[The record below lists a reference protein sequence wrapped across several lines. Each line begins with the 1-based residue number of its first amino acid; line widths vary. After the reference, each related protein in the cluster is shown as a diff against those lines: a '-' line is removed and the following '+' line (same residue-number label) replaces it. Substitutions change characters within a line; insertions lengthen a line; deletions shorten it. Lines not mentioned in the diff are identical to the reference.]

1 MNVTITVDTR
11 AVEQLL
17 RQVPQQAH
25 RALVAATNDATT
37 LALREM
43 RTYPPPIA
51 MRVSTSA
58 SGGAR
63 THMGQRYRRTGTLRK
78 SWFRTVQDN
87 GYEVIG
93 LVQSSG
99 QIAPYNVYVQM
110 QTMQSWVHA
119 GRWTTEVELIERLRP
134 QVIQMY
140 QQRMS
145 MALARVMY

>member
-1 MNVTITVDTR
+1 VNVTITVDTR
-11 AVEQLL
+11 AVEQML
-17 RQVPQQAH
+17 RQVPQEAH

-119 GRWTTEVELIERLRP
+119 GRWRC
-134 QVIQMY
+134 
-140 QQRMS
+140 
-145 MALARVMY
+145 ARSLVCSRTSAS

>member
-1 MNVTITVDTR
+1 
-11 AVEQLL
+11 
-17 RQVPQQAH
+17 
-25 RALVAATNDATT
+25 
-37 LALREM
+37 
-43 RTYPPPIA
+43 

-134 QVIQMY
+134 QVMQMY

-145 MALARVMY
+145 AALARVMY